1 MKDQCFNGSACIDV
15 RGQLLML
22 IEIGGQI
29 QELDIGGRIHDDN
42 LTLEAEFTND
52 QCCDGSLCEKMENY

>member
-1 MKDQCFNGSACIDV
+1 
-15 RGQLLML
+15 ML

-42 LTLEAEFTND
+42 LTLEAEFSVVTVVSVRRWKIIVFTKFNESRIHE
-52 QCCDGSLCEKMENY
+52 CLLL